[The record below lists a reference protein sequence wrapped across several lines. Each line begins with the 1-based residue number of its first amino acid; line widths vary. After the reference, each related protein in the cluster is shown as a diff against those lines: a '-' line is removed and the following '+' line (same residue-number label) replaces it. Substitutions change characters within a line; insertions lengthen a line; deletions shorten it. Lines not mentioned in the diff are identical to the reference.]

1 MTTVKEEILAANRT
15 LTRYLENSK
24 KFEHVVQIKAKEEA
38 SIKTEKNQASA
49 NVAQVP
55 ALLQLSICCID
66 LLFLKEKKEAQATII
81 KINKFKASEKEL
93 LQAKQNHANAMKEK
107 KIKIRKS
114 ARLANDLTN
123 MARQAKGQAD
133 SASLSSELSVKTV
146 KRVRQKLRKHRD
158 QGSADF

>member
-1 MTTVKEEILAANRT
+1 MG
-15 LTRYLENSK
+15 
-24 KFEHVVQIKAKEEA
+24 
-38 SIKTEKNQASA
+38 ASA
-49 NVAQVP
+49 NVAQ
-55 ALLQLSICCID
+55 
-66 LLFLKEKKEAQATII
+66 EKKEAQATII

-146 KRVRQKLRKHRD
+146 KRVRQKLRKHRE